1 MVCTLT
7 RSSLPI
13 CGVFH
18 HGCGSGVVTSVRVS
32 LTGQS
37 MNCPLAVGDGSP
49 TGVAGPLSLPAA
61 FGELFC
67 EGVSLRQ
74 VPLNE
79 TWSDFTSFGERIL
92 ISCHPSKF
100 GSTGVISLHR
110 SAVGLILDH
119 LSPSHLR
126 SEKRHAD
133 RSRASRGLLFHR
145 RCMRREQPGY
155 GSPVPDR

>member
-18 HGCGSGVVTSVRVS
+18 HGCGSGVVTSVR
-32 LTGQS
+32 L
-37 MNCPLAVGDGSP
+37 
-49 TGVAGPLSLPAA
+49 
-61 FGELFC
+61 
-67 EGVSLRQ
+67 SLRQ
-74 VPLNE
+74 VPLDE

>member
-18 HGCGSGVVTSVRVS
+18 HGCGSGVCHLRARLFDWAIDELSSGCWRRFT
-32 LTGQS
+32 
-37 MNCPLAVGDGSP
+37 DGS
-49 TGVAGPLSLPAA
+49 GRS
-61 FGELFC
+61 
-67 EGVSLRQ
+67 VSLRQ

-100 GSTGVISLHR
+100 GSTGVISLYR
-110 SAVGLILDH
+110 SAVGFMLDH
-119 LSPSHLR
+119 LSQSLLR
-126 SEKRHAD
+126 SGKRHAD

-155 GSPVPDR
+155 ESPVPDR